1 MEWGSWCR
9 VKAMQ
14 HHWWSFMDSFL
25 RSKGKASSYGTPLG
39 LTEFKRK
46 ATELFPN
53 LRQIEGSC
61 WQKTFCD
68 SCFKKYETVFIKFW
82 RKVFKILYFVTL
94 ISRAPLS
101 PPFLWKTR
109 GCNQCFRWNMKCLTM
124 FGLTAS
130 VGQLIWII
138 VLLYSFQF
146 CMGYGRTESV
156 HKAHCRTKR
165 ELGLYC
171 IKYTQTLIPSL
182 HLKREQLH
190 CVLVCLVVHLM
201 NRKHHQ

>member
-1 MEWGSWCR
+1 MEWGWWFR
-9 VKAMQ
+9 VRCNAASL
-14 HHWWSFMDSFL
+14 WWSFIDSFL
-25 RSKGKASSYGTPLG
+25 RSEGKASSYGTPLG

-61 WQKTFCD
+61 WPKTFCD

-109 GCNQCFRWNMKCLTM
+109 GCNRCFRWIMKCLTM

-138 VLLYSFQF
+138 VLFYPFQF

-156 HKAHCRTKR
+156 HKAHCRTIKER
-165 ELGLYC
+165 IRFVLYQ
-171 IKYTQTLIPSL
+171 IYTNIDSFS
-182 HLKREQLH
+182 
-190 CVLVCLVVHLM
+190 
-201 NRKHHQ
+201 

>member
-1 MEWGSWCR
+1 
-9 VKAMQ
+9 
-14 HHWWSFMDSFL
+14 MDSFL
-25 RSKGKASSYGTPLG
+25 RSKCKASSYGTPLG

-61 WQKTFCD
+61 WPKTFCD

-82 RKVFKILYFVTL
+82 RKKKVFKILYFVTL

-109 GCNQCFRWNMKCLTM
+109 GCNRCFRWIMKCLTM

-138 VLLYSFQF
+138 VLFYSFQF

-156 HKAHCRTKR
+156 HKAHCRTTKER
-165 ELGLYC
+165 IRFVLYQ
-171 IKYTQTLIPSL
+171 IYTNIDSFSSFEEGAIALCFSMSG
-182 HLKREQLH
+182 RSSNEQKAAPVDKTSPKTH
-190 CVLVCLVVHLM
+190 KI
-201 NRKHHQ
+201 R